1 MEYVIAIPSYNRPCG
16 LKNKTLN
23 LLERHEIPKN
33 LIYIFVVEQ
42 EYEIYR
48 SIIGDGY
55 NLVVAELGITN
66 QRNFI
71 SKYFDLGT
79 YILSIDDDI
88 EEVYFLEDEI
98 RLTPVSNLKL
108 VINFMINTMD
118 SSGLN
123 LAGLYPV
130 RNSFFMRD
138 TITTDLRF
146 CIGGFFIICNKKLML
161 STQAESK
168 EDYHMSIKYF
178 INDGGILRFNNLVF
192 KSKKHAEG
200 GLGRDRSAL
209 NAYAAAYLVNEY
221 PDMCVYKKGSVT
233 EVRLKK
239 ISN

>member
-1 MEYVIAIPSYNRPCG
+1 MEYVIAIPSLSRPCG

-23 LLERHEIPKN
+23 LLERHEIPKSSV
-33 LIYIFVVEQ
+33 YIFVVEQ
-42 EYEIYR
+42 EYEIYN

-98 RLTPVSNLKL
+98 RLTPISNLNL
-108 VINFMINTMD
+108 VINFMINTMWT
-118 SSGLN
+118 SELN

-130 RNSFFMRD
+130 RNAFFMRD

-146 CIGGFFIICNKKLML
+146 CIGGFFIIKNQKLML

-168 EDYHMSIKYF
+168 EDYELTLKHF
-178 INDGGILRFNNLVF
+178 INDGAVLRFNNIVF

-200 GLGRDRSAL
+200 GLGKDRSAL
-209 NAYAAAYLVNEY
+209 NAYAASYLVNEY

-233 EVRLKK
+233 EVRLKRL
-239 ISN
+239 SN

>member
-23 LLERHEIPKN
+23 FLERHEIPKN

-42 EYEIYR
+42 EYEIYN

-55 NLVVAELGITN
+55 NLVVSERGISN
-66 QRNFI
+66 NRNFI
-71 SKYFDLGT
+71 SKFFDLGS
-79 YILSIDDDI
+79 YVVSMDDDI
-88 EEVYFLEDEI
+88 EEVFFLEDEI

-118 SSGLN
+118 SSDLN
-123 LAGLYPV
+123 LAGVYPV
-130 RNSFFMRD
+130 RNGYFMKD
-138 TITTDLRF
+138 TISTDLKF
-146 CIGGFFIICNKKLML
+146 CIGGFFIIKNQKLML
-161 STQAESK
+161 STQAQSK
-168 EDYHMSIKYF
+168 EDYELTLKHF
-178 INDGGILRFNNLVF
+178 INDGAVLRFNNIVF

-200 GLGRDRSAL
+200 GLGKERSAL

-233 EVRLKK
+233 EVRLKRL
-239 ISN
+239 SN